1 MTLSFLVLVRLTSCV
16 LGGTGTNKFKCNF
29 RKFKEGFKEEKG
41 LEHNM
46 TTRSSGFF
54 LISPDDRL

>member
-16 LGGTGTNKFKCNF
+16 LGGTGTNEFKCNF

-46 TTRSSGFF
+46 TTN
-54 LISPDDRL
+54 DRLYLMIDCKHF